1 MVIADTLKSKQIDN
15 PKSSGFLLK
24 FLFIA
29 FVKLILKGRSHCYYS
44 CVQICD
50 CGLS

>member
-1 MVIADTLKSKQIDN
+1 MVIVDTLKSKQID
-15 PKSSGFLLK
+15 SSGFLLK